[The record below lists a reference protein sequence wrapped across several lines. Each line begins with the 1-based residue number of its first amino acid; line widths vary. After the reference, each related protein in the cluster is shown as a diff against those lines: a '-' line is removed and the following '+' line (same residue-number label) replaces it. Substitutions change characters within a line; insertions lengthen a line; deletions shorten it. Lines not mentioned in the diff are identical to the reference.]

1 MVLQVW
7 KQGNI
12 IMSFFYGSFFLSEPE
27 FLMTLIMLRVII
39 LKADW
44 QCSLEYPSYGSLF
57 VYEHK
62 CNQTLSVQCFITSSM
77 PFIHMGE
84 QNHRI
89 VESKKGLGLKGP
101 LKVIQLKPP
110 AVSRDIF
117 KQIKLLSL
125 IQPGLGCSQGWGI

>member
-44 QCSLEYPSYGSLF
+44 
-57 VYEHK
+57 
-62 CNQTLSVQCFITSSM
+62 
-77 PFIHMGE
+77 
-84 QNHRI
+84 
-89 VESKKGLGLKGP
+89 
-101 LKVIQLKPP
+101 
-110 AVSRDIF
+110 
-117 KQIKLLSL
+117 
-125 IQPGLGCSQGWGI
+125 